1 MNQLENEG
9 ADRSAAFALLVEQ
22 HSRLLYR
29 IALAVARNPH
39 DAEDAVQ
46 ETFLQLYRHPRWP
59 QIDDHRSYLARI
71 AWRTAIRRTRKSD
84 QQLPMTL
91 PSLNPSPET
100 SAIDQ
105 QRESHLHALIDQLP
119 QKLRIPLALSAL
131 GELKLVEIAKILNLP
146 EGTVRRRIHS
156 ARQLLRQQWEA
167 QWRPV

>member
-1 MNQLENEG
+1 
-9 ADRSAAFALLVEQ
+9 
-22 HSRLLYR
+22 
-29 IALAVARNPH
+29 
-39 DAEDAVQ
+39 
-46 ETFLQLYRHPRWP
+46 
-59 QIDDHRSYLARI
+59 
-71 AWRTAIRRTRKSD
+71 
-84 QQLPMTL
+84 MTL

-156 ARQLLRQQWEA
+156 ARQRLRQQWEA
-167 QWRPV
+167 QWRPA